1 MGLDLATATEDL
13 PPDAAVVIYDISF
26 PVAGIE
32 PTYGGTDAG
41 SDSEWIVLAACSPA
55 KTSLG
60 YELIAFGVLHNVDVT
75 EAVRTLIS
83 QHGYDRYLGECG
95 GTG

>member
-13 PPDAAVVIYDISF
+13 PDAAVVVYDMSW
-26 PVAGIE
+26 PVAGIQ
-32 PTYGGTDAG
+32 PIYGRAAAG

-55 KTSLG
+55 KTIGG
-60 YELIAFGVLHNVDVT
+60 YELIAFGVINKDDVT
-75 EAVRTLIS
+75 DDVGALIA
-83 QHGYDRYLGECG
+83 QHGYDRYLDECG